1 MTREEFFKALQGGAK
16 WDVGVS
22 IARTNP
28 LPLDANEI
36 FESVD
41 ALDSYIK
48 TNALAYPGQVVVV
61 LGTDKVEVC
70 VVTSVGEHGTY
81 KELAVSSSQGGADID
96 SLIADLNSKITKII
110 DGTTIVGKATGD
122 KNGNDIVVTYA
133 TKTELTTKET
143 ALKEED
149 TRLGGEITR
158 VEGLIAPAVKVETD
172 RAKGEEAKL
181 DAAIKAEVKRSTD
194 KDNAHD
200 SEITA
205 AKGRLDTL
213 ESKINGVTGAMHFKG
228 VHETLPEV
236 GAYNPGD
243 VIVVKTKEYVLVE
256 KGTEVKTKE
265 WVELGDEGI
274 HATKTEVKAISDK
287 LDTEVGKLTAKDGEL
302 KGEID
307 AEVTRATGVE
317 KTLTTNLQTEVDRA
331 KGEEAKLL
339 AKITPLETDNTTN
352 KADIAKLKEKDTVL
366 DGEISGL
373 KTKDGELGKKITALE
388 EASALHAVKT
398 DVDTAL
404 ALKEDKTVVAGIN
417 TRVTALEKIHE
428 TQDTTVQDL
437 VTRLGTAE
445 NTIAG
450 HTTSIQENK
459 DGLAALTE
467 KVTTAEDTIKTHG
480 TDITALKAKDT
491 ELSGKIDAN
500 TKKLTTLEGKINTD
514 VVKYTDVLIL
524 DGGDSTAAN

>member
-1 MTREEFFKALQGGAK
+1 MTREEFFRALQGGAK

-61 LGTDKVEVC
+61 LGTDKIEVC
-70 VVTSVGEHGTY
+70 VVASVGEHGTY
-81 KELAVSSSQGGADID
+81 KELAVSSSQDGADID
-96 SLIADLNSKITKII
+96 GLIADLNSKITKIV
-110 DGTTIVGKATGD
+110 DGTTIVCKATGD
-122 KNGNDIVVTYA
+122 KNGNDIVATYA
-133 TKTELTTKET
+133 TKAELATKET
-143 ALKEED
+143 ALKNED

-158 VEGLIAPAVKVETD
+158 VEELIAPAVKVETD

-181 DAAIKAEVKRSTD
+181 DVAIKAEVKRSTD
-194 KDNAHD
+194 KDNTHD

-205 AKGRLDTL
+205 AKSRLDTL
-213 ESKINGVTGAMHFKG
+213 ESKISGVTGAMHFKG
-228 VHETLPEV
+228 VHKTLPQV

-243 VIVVKTKEYVLVE
+243 VIVVKTKEYILVE

-307 AEVTRATGVE
+307 AEVARATGVE
-317 KTLTTNLQTEVDRA
+317 KTLTTNLQTEVNRA

-352 KADIAKLKEKDTVL
+352 KADIAKLKEKDTAI
-366 DGEISGL
+366 DGEIGDL
-373 KTKDGELGKKITALE
+373 KAKDGELGEKITALE
-388 EASALHAVKT
+388 AASRTHAIKT
-398 DVDTAL
+398 EVQNSL

-437 VTRLGTAE
+437 VTRLGAAE
-445 NTIAG
+445 NTIES
-450 HTTSIQENK
+450 HTTSIRENK
-459 DGLAALTE
+459 DGLADLTE
-467 KVTTAEDTIKTHG
+467 KVTTAEGTIKTHG

-491 ELSGKIDAN
+491 ELSGKIATN
-500 TKKLTTLEGKINTD
+500 TRKITTLEGNINND

-524 DGGDSTAAN
+524 DGGNSTIE